1 MNHDTVIVG
10 GGRIG
15 TLVHRLVP
23 GSFVVARG
31 ETVPIARTTWTCV
44 GEPDLPTAWDA
55 TASAARA
62 GSILVQNGLLP
73 PWLER
78 HAGGAPLTRGV
89 LYVAAPRRDG
99 VGVAGGASVFFGPRA
114 AEAVAAFRRAGLEA
128 RVAADAGDFGRVAA
142 EKLAWTCILG
152 VLGAVHAQPVGR
164 IAEAHAERIRALAA
178 ELAPVLGEAHGV
190 ELDGSNLTTSVL
202 AYCARIADWRAG
214 LKCLAWRNGA
224 LLAEARRQ
232 GRVTPLHEDALGRA
246 GIDVGSAAAEANAL
260 LYSPA

>member
-15 TLVHRLVP
+15 TLVHRLVS
-23 GSFVVARG
+23 GGLVVARG
-31 ETVPIARTTWTCV
+31 ETVPIARTTWICV

-55 TASAARA
+55 VPSVSRA
-62 GSILVQNGLLP
+62 GTILVQNGLLP
-73 PWLER
+73 PWLEH

-99 VGVAGGASVFFGPRA
+99 VGVAGGVSVFFGPRA

-128 RVAADAGDFGRVAA
+128 RVASDAGDFARVAA

-152 VLGAVHAQPVGR
+152 VLGAIHVQPVGR
-164 IAEAHAERIRALAA
+164 IAEAHADAIGALAA

-190 ELDGSNLTTSVL
+190 ELDASNLTTSVL
-202 AYCARIADWRAG
+202 AYCARIADWSAG

-232 GRVTPLHEDALGRA
+232 GRVTPLHANALVRA
-246 GIDVGSAAAEANAL
+246 GIDVHSAVAEANAL
-260 LYSPA
+260 LYSPT